1 VFWGFRYQAKKDL
14 LHRLDAENYSTS
26 DVVVISMPIALPYPL
41 KQQGYQRVNG
51 EFEYQGEYY
60 SMVKQRLENDTLF
73 MVCIKNHQEKKLV
86 SALNE
91 YTNLVN
97 SLPANAQRAVDL
109 FGKLFK
115 DYTTS
120 SLVYIS
126 AGNGW
131 CASIQFAEPEFS
143 TLQHNYPVLSPPPKA

>member
-1 VFWGFRYQAKKDL
+1 VFWGFRSQAKKDL

-26 DVVVISMPIALPYPL
+26 DVVVISVPIALPYPL
-41 KQQGYQRVNG
+41 HQQEYQRVNG

-86 SALNE
+86 GALND

-97 SLPANAQRAVDL
+97 SLPANAQHAVDL

-115 DYTTS
+115 DYTAS
-120 SLVYIS
+120 SLVHIS

-131 CASIQFAEPEFS
+131 CSSIQFGELEFS
-143 TLQHNYPVLSPPPKA
+143 TLQQNYPVLSPPQKA